1 MDKNYPKA
9 YKEVV
14 EILKNIDE
22 IELKKIPEN
31 LLNMFNKKMDNEYYF
46 LVDRTKQF
54 EKIEIMNE
62 TKAIL
67 ANIYRDYWAVAEQKA
82 RILAFQANELLKIEQ
97 RKKQKINTINL
108 SDNIIINKIDNNE
121 VTEIKPNTDCM
132 LNEIK
137 ENKALMIIDKEKV
150 KWYKKII
157 QIFRSRKLFSSKAEI
172 NI

>member
-1 MDKNYPKA
+1 VDKYYPKA

-14 EILKNIDE
+14 EILKNVDE

-31 LLNMFNKKMDNEYYF
+31 LLNMFYKKMDNEYEF
-46 LVDRTKQF
+46 IIDITKPF

-67 ANIYRDYWAVAEQKA
+67 ANIYRDYWAASEQKA

-108 SDNIIINKIDNNE
+108 SENIVNNKIKDDE
-121 VTEIKPNTDCM
+121 EIEITEQT
-132 LNEIK
+132 
-137 ENKALMIIDKEKV
+137 ALMIVNNEKI

-157 QIFRSRKLFSSKAEI
+157 YFFRLRKVFSSKVEL
-172 NI
+172 NL